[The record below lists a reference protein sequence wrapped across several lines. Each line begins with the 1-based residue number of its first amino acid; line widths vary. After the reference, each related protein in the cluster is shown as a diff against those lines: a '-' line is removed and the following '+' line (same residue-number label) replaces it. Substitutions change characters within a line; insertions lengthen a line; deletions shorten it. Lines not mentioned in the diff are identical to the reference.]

1 MVNGTPKLDGHF
13 ACGTS
18 FIETAMSNNQNRD
31 DERQQPGSSQNADQ
45 MNAMNQQFART
56 NISGGGGGGAAYNF
70 NASEFVPN
78 MGASEFVPS
87 WNQQQQ
93 QQYYQQPNYYQGGR
107 GGGGYQQQGYGGYQ
121 QGYQQQ
127 GYNQYSQ
134 QYGQQYQGYQ
144 QGYNTNYHGQG
155 RGAGGVNYP
164 GGGHQQQYQPQQGY
178 TAPKPQAYTAP
189 TQQAYRGPQSNQPAK
204 SISLGGSATA
214 KPAATGTAAPS
225 KSISLGSA
233 TTAKADASKSISIGS
248 ATAAKTD
255 AASKSISIGSASP
268 AKTEKAATAPA
279 APAETPAKPPAKTE
293 SPKPNPKVT
302 EAPKEKEKKEKRP
315 VEEEK
320 PKEVVPEV
328 NEDEFF
334 PEEAGAK
341 EHVNIVFIGHVDAGK
356 STMGGHILFLTGMVD
371 KRTLE
376 KYEKEAKEAG
386 RESWYLSWALDLN
399 AEERAKGKTV
409 EYGRGFF
416 ETEKR
421 RYTILD
427 APGHK
432 NFVPSMMQGAAQADF
447 GVLVVSARKGE
458 FETGFE
464 KGGQTREHAMLAKTV
479 GVKRLIVV
487 INKMDDPTVKWDKA
501 RYEECT
507 SKILPF
513 LKQVGYN
520 PKTDVDMMPVSG
532 FSGANLKD
540 RVSKDVCDFYDG
552 PSLLELLDSLALDR
566 KSDGPLI
573 MPISDKFKDM
583 GTVVSGKIE
592 SGRVRKGQQVL
603 IMPNKKI
610 AEVMAIFQEEEEK
623 NTAQSG
629 ENVRIRLKNVE
640 EEDVLSGFVVCTP
653 KRPVHA
659 VTAFEARLAIVEYK
673 SIICA
678 GYTAVCHA
686 HTNTDEVTLAALL
699 HKIDKKTGK
708 RTKNP
713 PQFIRQGE
721 SCIVRIETS
730 APICLEKFDEYPQ
743 LGRFTL
749 RDEGKTVAV
758 GRVTKLI
765 FAEEQV

>member
-1 MVNGTPKLDGHF
+1 MASKK
-13 ACGTS
+13 
-18 FIETAMSNNQNRD
+18 
-31 DERQQPGSSQNADQ
+31 DERPGSSQGQNQ
-45 MNAMNQQFART
+45 MNSLNQQFART
-56 NISGGGGGGAAYNF
+56 NISGNQQANYNF

-78 MGASEFVPS
+78 ATANEFVPT
-87 WNQQQQ
+87 WNQQ
-93 QQYYQQPNYYQGGR
+93 QQYYQQPNYYQGAGR
-107 GGGGYQQQGYGGYQ
+107 GGYQQQGGYGGYNQGYQGGYQ
-121 QGYQQQ
+121 QQQYNSQYNNYQGQ
-127 GYNQYSQ
+127 GY
-134 QYGQQYQGYQ
+134 GQYQ
-144 QGYNTNYHGQG
+144 QGYNSNYQG
-155 RGAGGVNYP
+155 RGGNYQ
-164 GGGHQQQYQPQQGY
+164 GNFQQQQQYQAYNAPKQQAYAAPGQQQAQRAPN
-178 TAPKPQAYTAP
+178 TGNAPAAGQGQQAKSISLGSGGGAAKSISIGGGGPAKSISIGGAPKPAASAAQPKAEGGAEDAQKADAAAP
-189 TQQAYRGPQSNQPAK
+189 AAKSEPAK
-204 SISLGGSATA
+204 SISLGATA
-214 KPAATGTAAPS
+214 SPPKAAKAAKSDKPAEEPA
-225 KSISLGSA
+225 
-233 TTAKADASKSISIGS
+233 AKAA
-248 ATAAKTD
+248 AEPAAKPKE
-255 AASKSISIGSASP
+255 AEKESPSP
-268 AKTEKAATAPA
+268 APKQPTETAEMKAPKKKG
-279 APAETPAKPPAKTE
+279 ETEAKP
-293 SPKPNPKVT
+293 V
-302 EAPKEKEKKEKRP
+302 
-315 VEEEK
+315 
-320 PKEVVPEV
+320 EVVPEI
-328 NEDEFF
+328 NDDEFF
-334 PEEAGAK
+334 PTDKNEK

-356 STMGGHILFLTGMVD
+356 STMGGHLLFLTGMVD
-371 KRTLE
+371 KRTME

-447 GVLVVSARKGE
+447 GVLVISARKGE

-501 RYEECT
+501 RYDECVT
-507 SKILPF
+507 KIMPF

-520 PKTDVDMMPVSG
+520 PKTDIDVMPVSG
-532 FSGANLKD
+532 FTGANLKD
-540 RVSKDVCDFYDG
+540 RLAKGVCPFYDG

-583 GTVVSGKIE
+583 GTVVIGKIE

-603 IMPNKKI
+603 IMPNKKL
-610 AEVMAIFQEEEEK
+610 AEVMAIYVEDVEK
-623 NTAQSG
+623 PSVLSG

-640 EEDVLSGFVVCTP
+640 EEDVLPGFVMCTS

-721 SCIVRIETS
+721 SCIARIETS

-765 FAEEQV
+765 INEEAA